1 MHSQPSLTLTAIGR
15 IARDADG
22 VRLEVAA
29 PFRPALVGLGHF
41 SHMIALWWP
50 DQLDSDWLATLQSE
64 PPYAPGHVTGVFAS
78 RAPYRPNPVALTV
91 CPILRVDEA
100 AGIVRVADIDALDG
114 SPLFDLKA
122 YFPVCDR
129 VQAARIPAWLA
140 DWPDWLPE
148 EGLGLE

>member
-1 MHSQPSLTLTAIGR
+1 MA
-15 IARDADG
+15 
-22 VRLEVAA
+22 E
-29 PFRPALVGLGHF
+29 PFRPALAGLGHF
-41 SHMIALWWP
+41 SHVIALWWP
-50 DQLDSDWLATLQSE
+50 DQLDPAWGAILQSE

-78 RAPYRPNPVALTV
+78 RAPYRPNPIALTV
-91 CPILRVDEA
+91 CPILSVDEA

-129 VQAARIPAWLA
+129 VRAARIPAWLA

-148 EGLGLE
+148 EGLGLEG